1 MHCNLGSLLDD
12 KGDLDGAEAEYLK
25 ANDIDP
31 RHVYLHY
38 NLGVVLKKKGDLD
51 GAEAE
56 CLKAIEIDPQHTGAL
71 CNLGFLLRTERDQQ
85 AEAEQLF
92 RRMIQLTPDDPNAHN
107 NLGETL
113 KAQGDAAGAK
123 KAYERALSIAPRDE
137 FALKALAEL
146 K

>member
-1 MHCNLGSLLDD
+1 MH
-12 KGDLDGAEAEYLK
+12 
-25 ANDIDP
+25 
-31 RHVYLHY
+31 V
-38 NLGVVLKKKGDLD
+38 NLGVLLKKKGDLA
-51 GAEAE
+51 GAEAAYR
-56 CLKAIEIDPQHTGAL
+56 KAIEIDPQHTSAL

-92 RRMIQLTPDDPNAHN
+92 RRCIEINPQDPNNYN

-146 K
+146 G